1 MKRLEKGGSSVR
13 KALRDWWQAL
23 EHLILPPVPLCGLC
37 GEQPR
42 LPVGACRGCLDSLA
56 ISWQGR
62 EVEGHLCF
70 SLFPYQGYGRD
81 LIHRMKFQ
89 RGYQIAFTLGFFMG
103 LAAREEP
110 ALAQVDI
117 LVPVP
122 LSPGRLEKRG
132 FNQAALLADN
142 IRGVWKRQVCAAAVR
157 TRETKSQSGLSLTER
172 KRNVQGAFALL
183 PGFDL
188 RKKTCLIVDDVITSG
203 NTFSALARLIEDY
216 GGRPMGIFAA
226 RTEIS
231 SRSDVDAEK
240 L

>member
-1 MKRLEKGGSSVR
+1 V
-13 KALRDWWQAL
+13 
-23 EHLILPPVPLCGLC
+23 
-37 GEQPR
+37 
-42 LPVGACRGCLDSLA
+42 
-56 ISWQGR
+56 
-62 EVEGHLCF
+62 F
-70 SLFPYQGYGRD
+70 FP
-81 LIHRMKFQ
+81 F
-89 RGYQIAFTLGFFMG
+89 
-103 LAAREEP
+103 
-110 ALAQVDI
+110 
-117 LVPVP
+117 P
-122 LSPGRLEKRG
+122 LSRVRQGFDTPYEISARISDRLYLGLLPGLG
-132 FNQAALLADN
+132 GQGGINQAALLADN

>member
-1 MKRLEKGGSSVR
+1 MR

-62 EVEGHLCF
+62 EVGGHLCF

-89 RGYQIAFTLGFFMG
+89 RGYQIAFTLGFFWAWRPG
-103 LAAREEP
+103 GTRSHRWTSWFGT
-110 ALAQVDI
+110 
-117 LVPVP
+117 